1 MSTEKT
7 NQPAEVETLPAV
19 QTTPIVVFKGK
30 LIGDLEETVITADLV
45 REKSKPLL
53 ALKINGIF
61 DTAGADEVKSAIQ
74 KAVKMRTSLES
85 QADPLIKKINAQAKK
100 DVQAVKDIAEP
111 IYAACRE
118 TQNTLQATWDA
129 WKLSVDKAALAEA
142 EALKAK
148 TDGRENKMFEL
159 GLTWNGAVF
168 SGYNRVIPKTYLFE
182 LDDEKYAALLVEL
195 EGLQMEAGV
204 TGEKAEASIAIP
216 SGHTPPPMG
225 YAIPTGTRPPT
236 VLNFKIEETVYD
248 QVVACDYS
256 GIRIVLT
263 KGEAVLPESL
273 RPDELLIKN
282 NRIANSGVYLT
293 VIKG

>member
-1 MSTEKT
+1 
-7 NQPAEVETLPAV
+7 
-19 QTTPIVVFKGK
+19 
-30 LIGDLEETVITADLV
+30 
-45 REKSKPLL
+45 
-53 ALKINGIF
+53 
-61 DTAGADEVKSAIQ
+61 
-74 KAVKMRTSLES
+74 
-85 QADPLIKKINAQAKK
+85 
-100 DVQAVKDIAEP
+100 
-111 IYAACRE
+111 
-118 TQNTLQATWDA
+118 
-129 WKLSVDKAALAEA
+129 
-142 EALKAK
+142 
-148 TDGRENKMFEL
+148 
-159 GLTWNGAVF
+159 VF

-204 TGEKAEASIAIP
+204 TGGKGEDSIAIP
-216 SGHTPPPMG
+216 SGTLHTSGHTPPPMG